1 MSGLSNDQQEVYEA
15 VLAALATDR
24 SSVDSLDKVSA
35 VGNEDTSLP
44 VVTSNGQLV
53 TILIGTLVA
62 LSAQNL
68 SQSLA
73 LWAGPASPSTDP
85 GSSPYNK
92 VYLACESGSYSN
104 FLDEDGH
111 VITLEDG
118 EVALI
123 RRKTTYWEKETLALL
138 NKAFALAAAE
148 NANAAADAVLTW
160 FGEDD
165 SHGIRKTWSDWFSN
179 TLSTG
184 VRKVW
189 TTWFGASAS
198 AGVQKTWSDWFEDI
212 KSSWS
217 AWFGATSSAGIRK
230 TWSDW
235 LSETQSAWST
245 WFGEDDSHGIRKTW
259 SDWLSDT
266 QSAWSTWF
274 GASTS
279 AGVRKAWSDWFNDI
293 KSSWTAWFGS
303 DSEHGIRGEF
313 ITWFRSASSGVND
326 AISSAGVAA
335 RAANDEAQNLAALKR
350 DCTDSAAAAIAAAQE
365 ANEQADLAESIIREL
380 SAEASVTPDR
390 MVVVVQDPISVR
402 NHASLK
408 VGVTLYP
415 TFVMQNYIIQHWDG
429 DSAAVD
435 PLGNIVIRK
444 VGQTRIWVIPTGN
457 TSLAQQVS
465 VNVREPRL
473 RFTSTGKLRL
483 TGSALR
489 IH

>member
-1 MSGLSNDQQEVYEA
+1 MSTLTTEQQRIYDAVYDAVMEALSGGASA
-15 VLAALATDR
+15 VENLTA
-24 SSVDSLDKVSA
+24 VSA

-44 VVTSNGQLV
+44 VVNAQGQLV

-68 SQSLA
+68 SQTLA
-73 LWAGPASPSTDP
+73 LWAGPAQPSTDP
-85 GSSPYNK
+85 GVSPYNK
-92 VYLACESGSYSN
+92 VYLAAVSGNYTN
-104 FLDEDGH
+104 FLNEAGQ
-111 VITLEDG
+111 VITLAEG
-118 EVALI
+118 EVALL
-123 RRKTTYWEKETLALL
+123 RRAGTYWVKETLALL

-148 NANAAADAVLTW
+148 NANDAADAVLTW

-198 AGVQKTWSDWFEDI
+198 AGVRKTWSDWFKDI

-245 WFGEDDSHGIRKTW
+245 WFG
-259 SDWLSDT
+259 
-266 QSAWSTWF
+266 
-274 GASTS
+274 ASTS

-293 KSSWTAWFGS
+293 KSSWTVWFGS

-350 DCTDSAAAAIAAAQE
+350 DCTDSVAVAIAAAQE

>member
-148 NANAAADAVLTW
+148 NANAAADAVL
-160 FGEDD
+160 
-165 SHGIRKTWSDWFSN
+165 
-179 TLSTG
+179 
-184 VRKVW
+184 
-189 TTWFGASAS
+189 
-198 AGVQKTWSDWFEDI
+198 
-212 KSSWS
+212 
-217 AWFGATSSAGIRK
+217 
-230 TWSDW
+230 
-235 LSETQSAWST
+235 T

>member
-1 MSGLSNDQQEVYEA
+1 MSALTTEQQRIYDAVYDAVMEALSGGASA
-15 VLAALATDR
+15 VENLTA
-24 SSVDSLDKVSA
+24 VSA

-44 VVTSNGQLV
+44 VVNAQGQLV

-68 SQSLA
+68 SQTLA
-73 LWAGPASPSTDP
+73 LWAGAAQPSTDP
-85 GSSPYNK
+85 GVSPYNK
-92 VYLACESGSYSN
+92 VYLAAVSGNYTN
-104 FLDEDGH
+104 FLNEAGQ
-111 VITLEDG
+111 VITLAEG
-118 EVALI
+118 EVALL
-123 RRKTTYWEKETLALL
+123 RQTGTYWVKETLALL

-148 NANAAADAVLTW
+148 NANDAADTVLTW

-189 TTWFGASAS
+189 TTWFGA
-198 AGVQKTWSDWFEDI
+198 
-212 KSSWS
+212 
-217 AWFGATSSAGIRK
+217 TSSA
-230 TWSDW
+230 
-235 LSETQSAWST
+235 
-245 WFGEDDSHGIRKTW
+245 GIRKTW

-335 RAANDEAQNLAALKR
+335 LAANDEAQNLAALKR

-415 TFVMQNYIIQHWDG
+415 IFVMQNYIIQHWDG